1 MAEILKKINKNLTL
15 SPVLRTRKEW
25 IATAAMLAASA
36 AASIF
41 GGSKAAKAAKKAKA
55 EQKYRSDAQKAWYD
69 KEYNTDYLDTKAGSN
84 LMRRAQEVQD
94 KAVKRAD
101 GAAKVGGATAASVAQ
116 SKESANKVMG
126 DAVASIASGDTAR
139 KRQVSDG
146 YLNSEMQTS
155 REREQSEQARAAAVS
170 GAAQNMSNA
179 LTSAAMTQM
188 GSDINARNSLSTNNN
203 TIATPTVDNT
213 KITQLADKV
222 PNPLKNV
229 ATPKPGLNG
238 LGADPLELA
247 TGVHHG
253 GKVW

>member
-1 MAEILKKINKNLTL
+1 MTEVLKKISKNLTS
-15 SPVLRTRKEW
+15 SPVLGERKEW

-41 GGSKAAKAAKKAKA
+41 GGSKAAKAAKAAKA
-55 EQKYRSDAQKAWYD
+55 EQRYRQDAQRAWYD
-69 KEYNTDYLDTKAGSN
+69 KEYNTDYLDSKAGSN

-101 GAAKVGGATAASVAQ
+101 GASKVGGATAASVAQ
-116 SKESANKVMG
+116 SKEAANKVTG
-126 DAVASIASGDTAR
+126 DALASIASGDTAR
-139 KRQVSDG
+139 KRQVADG

-179 LTSAAMTQM
+179 LTSAALTQM
-188 GSDINARNSLSTNNN
+188 GSELNTRNSLIINGGEL
-203 TIATPTVDNT
+203 PTSQVDIT

-238 LGADPLELA
+238 MGADPLGLA
-247 TGVHHG
+247 TGVHYD